1 MQGADKSISV
11 VADVYTANSG
21 NNPDKSVL
29 YEAVGPAHEIYVVV
43 EIEGYLYLTR
53 GAVFSYREF
62 QEDIA
67 APRKT
72 DEEWQK
78 ELETQPDKGIPNWMK
93 EIIVPLNGKSLD
105 NEHIFYST
113 GC

>member
-1 MQGADKSISV
+1 MEGADKSISV
-11 VADVYTANSG
+11 VADVYTANAF
-21 NNPDKSVL
+21 NNKNKSVL

-43 EIEGYLYLTR
+43 EIDGYLYLTR

-62 QEDIA
+62 QEDLA

-72 DEEWQK
+72 DEEWQE
-78 ELETQPDKGIPNWMK
+78 ELKSQPDKGIPNWMK
-93 EIIVPLNGKSLD
+93 EIIVPLKGKNID
-105 NEHIFYST
+105 NEYIFHST